1 MVTCIIVFSIWGTYA
16 MINKNDELR
25 ELVSLVEKF
34 IEFADELKINGKIDE
49 DQYTYITK
57 NKIEFLRET
66 QEQMK

>member
-1 MVTCIIVFSIWGTYA
+1 

-34 IEFADELKINGKIDE
+34 IEFADELKSNGKIDE

-66 QEQMK
+66 QEKME

>member
-1 MVTCIIVFSIWGTYA
+1 
-16 MINKNDELR
+16 MINKNDELK

-34 IEFADELKINGKIDE
+34 IEFADDLKRNGKIDE

-66 QEQMK
+66 QQKME